1 MVLSLFKC
9 RKFVI
14 WASVSL
20 CVTHYHADINECMD
34 DMLNT
39 CDARA
44 TCNDTDGSFDCACNA
59 GYYGDGFNCT
69 GGVASLT
76 IPLNWYDST
85 ICGVLIDRY

>member
-1 MVLSLFKC
+1 MC
-9 RKFVI
+9 
-14 WASVSL
+14 VSR
-20 CVTHYHADINECMD
+20 CFHTHYHADINECMN

-69 GGVASLT
+69 GGVASLS
-76 IPLNWYDST
+76 IPLN
-85 ICGVLIDRY
+85 